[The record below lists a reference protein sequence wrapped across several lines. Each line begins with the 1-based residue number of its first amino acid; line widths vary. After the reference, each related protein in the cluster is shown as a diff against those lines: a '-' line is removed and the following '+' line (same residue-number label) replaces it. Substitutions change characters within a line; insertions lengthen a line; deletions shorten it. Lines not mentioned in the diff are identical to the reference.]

1 MHRAATEH
9 QFPTIRTPRSG
20 GVVARRWWVL
30 LCWAVV
36 VLVGAAMAGRVG
48 AAELTAFDVQRAED
62 GLMLNYAVNF
72 ELPKGADE
80 ALSKAVPL
88 YFVAEAEVFR
98 DRWYWRD
105 KRVAQASRVWRI
117 VFQPLTFTYRVTF
130 GGLSQSYA
138 SRAEALAAI
147 GRNARWKIAEPG
159 QIEEGS
165 KHYVE
170 FNFRLETNLLP
181 RPMQI
186 GISGQPDWTLEV
198 VKVQRFN

>member
-9 QFPTIRTPRSG
+9 DSPPIRAPRSG
-20 GVVARRWWVL
+20 GMALHGMLAL
-30 LCWAVV
+30 LWAVTLA
-36 VLVGAAMAGRVG
+36 VLVGALPAA
-48 AAELTAFDVQRAED
+48 AAELATFEVQRTDD
-62 GLMLNYAVNF
+62 GLQLNYAVNF

-88 YFVAEAEVFR
+88 YFVAEADVFR

-130 GGLSQSYA
+130 GGLSQSYI

-147 GRNARWKIAEPG
+147 SRNARWKIAEPG

-170 FNFRLETNLLP
+170 FNYRLDTTLLP

>member
-9 QFPTIRTPRSG
+9 DSPPLRVPRSG
-20 GVVARRWWVL
+20 GVAL
-30 LCWAVV
+30 HGMMKLAWAVV
-36 VLVGAAMAGRVG
+36 LAVLFGALPAPAA
-48 AAELTAFDVQRAED
+48 AAELTTFEVQRTED

-88 YFVAEAEVFR
+88 YFVAEADVFR

-117 VFQPLTFTYRVTF
+117 VFQPLTLTYRVTF
-130 GGLSQSYA
+130 GGLSQSYTG
-138 SRAEALAAI
+138 RAEALAAI

-170 FNFRLETNLLP
+170 FNFRLEPNLLP

-186 GISGQPDWTLEV
+186 GISGQPEWTLEV

>member
-9 QFPTIRTPRSG
+9 HPSSFRTPRPGSRAPG
-20 GVVARRWWVL
+20 WVRLLWMVL
-30 LCWAVV
+30 LAVAW
-36 VLVGAAMAGRVG
+36 LAPGRAG
-48 AAELTAFDVQRAED
+48 AAEITTFEVQRADD
-62 GLMLNYAVNF
+62 GLQLNYAVNF
-72 ELPKGADE
+72 DLPRGAEE

-105 KRVAQASRVWRI
+105 KRVAQTSRVWRI

-147 GRNARWKIAEPG
+147 SRNSRWKIAEPG

-165 KHYVE
+165 THYVE
-170 FNFRLETNLLP
+170 FSFRLDTTLLP

-186 GISGQPDWTLEV
+186 GIGGQPEWTLQV
-198 VKVQRFN
+198 DKVQRFN

>member
-1 MHRAATEH
+1 MALHGMLA
-9 QFPTIRTPRSG
+9 
-20 GVVARRWWVL
+20 L
-30 LCWAVV
+30 LWAVTLA
-36 VLVGAAMAGRVG
+36 VLVGALPAA
-48 AAELTAFDVQRAED
+48 AAELATFEVQRTDD
-62 GLMLNYAVNF
+62 GLQLNYAVNF

-88 YFVAEAEVFR
+88 YFVAEADVFR

-130 GGLSQSYA
+130 GGLSQSYT

-147 GRNARWKIAEPG
+147 SRNARWKIAEPG

-170 FNFRLETNLLP
+170 FNYRLDTTLLP

>member
-1 MHRAATEH
+1 LAWGWALLLALA
-9 QFPTIRTPRSG
+9 QPAPT
-20 GVVARRWWVL
+20 A
-30 LCWAVV
+30 
-36 VLVGAAMAGRVG
+36 
-48 AAELTAFDVQRAED
+48 AAELATFEVQRAED
-62 GLMLNYAVNF
+62 GLQLNYAVNF
-72 ELPKGADE
+72 ELPRGADE

-88 YFVAEAEVFR
+88 YFVAEADVYR

-147 GRNARWKIAEPG
+147 SRNTRWKIAEPG

-165 KHYVE
+165 RHYVE
-170 FNFRLETNLLP
+170 FSFRLDTTLLP

>member
-1 MHRAATEH
+1 MALRG
-9 QFPTIRTPRSG
+9 R
-20 GVVARRWWVL
+20 WVL
-30 LCWAVV
+30 LWAVALA
-36 VLVGAAMAGRVG
+36 VLAGALPTPAA
-48 AAELTAFDVQRAED
+48 AAELATFEVQRTDD
-62 GLMLNYAVNF
+62 GLQLNYAVNF

-88 YFVAEAEVFR
+88 YFVAEADVFR

-130 GGLSQSYA
+130 GGLSQSYT

-147 GRNARWKIAEPG
+147 SRNARWKIAEPG

-170 FNFRLETNLLP
+170 FNYRLDTTLLP